1 MQEQDLVT
9 YLKSNEGYTRI
20 VESIIRKYKS
30 LGKLGGSIVL
40 DELTESEVKILAPYD
55 YRVSEAR
62 SCKIS
67 IKKFAEGMCAGKFQG
82 ADFETVLRLYVGSK
96 LCTHKE
102 IKQQQTQ
109 KTISFYEKLEKEM
122 ESTKVR
128 QWVKEALAQ
137 KKHGYYT
144 INKLYGQ
151 APNQLR
157 KSVLAIDALARYLNT
172 HSEWILLPVLAS
184 KITSDTHYFDLNK
197 TEGKLLL
204 YFLSYQQG
212 VDYPEN
218 LQEIN
223 EVLFQAKIERDQI
236 SNSTICYGVYGKTTM
251 QDKPWEAFWQLGE
264 PLSLSLYNIRDVV
277 QITAMHQKVYI
288 VENPAVFARL
298 LDTAIEKQVGLICTS
313 GQINTSS
320 YMILDL
326 LVDAG
331 TTLYYNGDFDPE
343 GLQIADKL
351 KQRYKDLILWGY
363 DIKHY
368 EKSKGNVEIEDR
380 LIKLHRITSKEL
392 EPIMEKM
399 KISKVAGYQESL
411 IEELIK
417 EMDQ

>member
-137 KKHGYYT
+137 KKYGYYT

-172 HSEWILLPVLAS
+172 HSEWILLPVLAL

>member
-1 MQEQDLVT
+1 M
-9 YLKSNEGYTRI
+9 
-20 VESIIRKYKS
+20 
-30 LGKLGGSIVL
+30 
-40 DELTESEVKILAPYD
+40 
-55 YRVSEAR
+55 
-62 SCKIS
+62 
-67 IKKFAEGMCAGKFQG
+67 
-82 ADFETVLRLYVGSK
+82 
-96 LCTHKE
+96 
-102 IKQQQTQ
+102 
-109 KTISFYEKLEKEM
+109 
-122 ESTKVR
+122 
-128 QWVKEALAQ
+128 
-137 KKHGYYT
+137 
-144 INKLYGQ
+144 
-151 APNQLR
+151 
-157 KSVLAIDALARYLNT
+157 
-172 HSEWILLPVLAS
+172 
-184 KITSDTHYFDLNK
+184 
-197 TEGKLLL
+197 
-204 YFLSYQQG
+204 
-212 VDYPEN
+212 DYPEN